1 MARTQNL
8 MKIIDRYLA
17 TTILHSI
24 GVVLFAATGLE
35 FFILMVAEL
44 RDIGQN
50 TYGVAQALLF
60 VLLNLPEQLYQIFPM
75 AGLIGMLM
83 GLGVLANHSELIV
96 LRQAGLSFLAI
107 TWRTFKTLICLVAL
121 LALMGELL
129 APKATFYANQYK
141 NDHIHVNNNQDNC
154 SDDVWIKD
162 QQNYLHIG
170 QIDQQQLLHHISWYA
185 FDDQQQLKQFSTAES
200 GQYRNGTWQVTH
212 VHGTLI
218 DRKQVTTFHT
228 AAATWPFNLKPE
240 ILRNSVQKPSSL
252 SLRELNAS
260 LRFHQKA
267 NTTNEPLQLAFWKR
281 IFQPL
286 ASLVMMLLAIPF
298 IFGPLRS
305 VSQSLRLVAGIATG
319 FGFYYCNQLLS
330 PVVLLLQL
338 PAFLGASLPCLSFG
352 LLGLFMLMHQKR

>member
-1 MARTQNL
+1 

-24 GVVLFAATGLE
+24 GIVLFAAVGLE

-44 RDIGQN
+44 RDIGQC
-50 TYGVAQALLF
+50 TYGVTQALVF

-107 TWRTFKTLICLVAL
+107 TWRTFKTLICLVVL
-121 LALMGELL
+121 LALMGELI

-141 NDHIHVNNNQDNC
+141 NDHIHSNTHDIGNY

-170 QIDQQQLLHHISWYA
+170 QIDQQQILHHISWYA
-185 FDDQQQLKQFSTAES
+185 FNDQQQLNQFSTAET
-200 GQYRNGTWQVTH
+200 GQYQNGAWQVNN
-212 VHGTLI
+212 VHGTRINLKHI
-218 DRKQVTTFHT
+218 TTFS
-228 AAATWPFNLKPE
+228 AKQATWPFNLKPE
-240 ILRNSVQKPSSL
+240 VLRNSVQKPSSL

-267 NTTNEPLQLAFWKR
+267 KTTNEPLQLAFWKR

-305 VSQSLRLVAGIATG
+305 VSQSLRLVTGIAAG
-319 FGFYYCNQLLS
+319 FSFYYCNQLLS

-338 PAFLGASLPCLSFG
+338 PAFLGASLPCLLFG